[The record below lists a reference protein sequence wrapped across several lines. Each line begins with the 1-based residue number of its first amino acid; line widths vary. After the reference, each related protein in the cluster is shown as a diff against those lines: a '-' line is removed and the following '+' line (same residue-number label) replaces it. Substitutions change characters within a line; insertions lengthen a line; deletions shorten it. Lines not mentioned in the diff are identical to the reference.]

1 MRVEVY
7 WNLHKLTWSVR
18 DKRAG
23 RVIAHI
29 PCLVLD
35 DCKFVVRQSAR
46 LRVLRDRRRSVHAWV
61 EGDLDMEPGS
71 MSRTLPEPHERV
83 TYNPYKYETFVR
95 CADGSA
101 IATAPRVLFQTGSK
115 PEKGPRALVY
125 IHTAVTAKE
134 DER

>member
-29 PCLVLD
+29 PCLVPD

-46 LRVLRDRRRSVHAWV
+46 LRVRRDRCRSVHAWV
-61 EGDLDMEPGS
+61 EGDLASGS
-71 MSRTLPEPHERV
+71 LPEPHERV
-83 TYNPYKYETFVR
+83 TYNPYLYETFVR

-101 IATAPRVLFQTGSK
+101 IATAPRVLFQ
-115 PEKGPRALVY
+115 
-125 IHTAVTAKE
+125 
-134 DER
+134 